1 MSSAPISRRAF
12 LGRSGMALGAV
23 ALDLLRGR
31 EAKAAQG
38 DRASLPHF
46 AAKAKRVVF
55 LTQSGG
61 PSQLELFDPKPGLVD
76 FAGTALP
83 ESVRDGQRVTG
94 MTAGKPQLVLPAA
107 SRFRPRG
114 ECGMELSDWI
124 PHLAGIADDLCLVR
138 SMTTDEINHA
148 PAMTKFLTGNQLPGR
163 PSLGSWISYG
173 LGSENRD
180 LPDYVALLSK
190 LKRGS
195 DQPLYDHYWGS
206 GFLPSTHQGVK
217 LRAAAEACGVFV
229 LVLGNLGSHH
239 TAIAASVFRGFA
251 IADDIAPFVV
261 INSSDARPARAF
273 TLMHELAHIWL
284 GATGVSGDVSTKAPV
299 SDHAKVERFCNDVA
313 GEFLLPDLHFKQAT
327 PSFNAS
333 DVNAAE
339 AAIDLIASR
348 WSVSE
353 PMVAY
358 RLHRRNELS
367 AGAYETLRGHYHARW
382 QAKLKRDKEKR
393 APDATGPSRHVLQQ
407 FNLGSALVD
416 IIHRTVRGNQ
426 LTHTRAA
433 ALLGSKPGAVE
444 PFLRQFEAKRGS
456 FRSSAGGR
464 G

>member
-1 MSSAPISRRAF
+1 MSIAVNPNILIWARESA
-12 LGRSGMALGAV
+12 G
-23 ALDLLRGR
+23 LDLDV
-31 EAKAAQG
+31 AAQKLG
-38 DRASLPHF
+38 LQDSAKTTGEEKLSALERGAKKPTRNQLNNF
-46 AAKAKRVVF
+46 ANVYKRPL
-55 LTQSGG
+55 LTFY
-61 PSQLELFDPKPGLVD
+61 LADVPKTGNRGED
-76 FAGTALP
+76 FRQTP
-83 ESVRDGQRVTG
+83 ETRGQRDNG
-94 MTAGKPQLVLPAA
+94 MLDALLRDVKARQ
-107 SRFRPRG
+107 
-114 ECGMELSDWI
+114 E
-124 PHLAGIADDLCLVR
+124 LVR
-138 SMTTDEINHA
+138 EILLDEDDFTPPNFVGSVTRQGGVAAAVTAMSETLKFNNTD
-148 PAMTKFLTGNQLPGR
+148 LSLRTG
-163 PSLGSWISYG
+163 
-173 LGSENRD
+173 D
-180 LPDYVALLSK
+180 PDALFK
-190 LKRGS
+190 
-195 DQPLYDHYWGS
+195 
-206 GFLPSTHQGVK
+206 K